1 MMALC
6 EASSESYQKLL
17 ETEVIS
23 KYIIKTLKA
32 SDDDFLNVVASVVET
47 QQKMIWLL
55 HKQTVDLGETIE
67 SII

>member
-1 MMALC
+1 MALC